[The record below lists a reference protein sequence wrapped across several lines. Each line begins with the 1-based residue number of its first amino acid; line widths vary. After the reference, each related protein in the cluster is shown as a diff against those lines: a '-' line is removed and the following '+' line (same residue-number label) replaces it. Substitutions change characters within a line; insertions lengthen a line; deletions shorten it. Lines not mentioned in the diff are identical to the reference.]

1 MLSEPASSGVDVDSH
16 VQGGATDSPDP
27 GPGATSRR
35 RGPRTLWIVVLAA
48 AILVLGVIVTVAPVI
63 SFANAAPTV
72 TFASGVPAVVTVDD
86 PAAEPRIYLSAA
98 QPGRAECGVLDG
110 PAREGV
116 SLSSAAGERAIEVDG
131 VTWRPMFDV
140 HVPVPGEYQVICEY
154 ESQATFGV
162 GAPLGIGSSDGFRN
176 LLFAATAAMAGVLG
190 VWLRSRRS
198 GR

>member
-1 MLSEPASSGVDVDSH
+1 VDSH

-27 GPGATSRR
+27 GPGTASRR

-72 TFASGVPAVVTVDD
+72 TFASGVPAVVSVDD

-110 PAREGV
+110 LARDGV
-116 SLSSAAGERAIEVDG
+116 SLTSAAGERAIEVDG
-131 VTWRPMFDV
+131 VTWRPAAA
-140 HVPVPGEYQVICEY
+140 EIE
-154 ESQATFGV
+154 EL
-162 GAPLGIGSSDGFRN
+162 LGQ
-176 LLFAATAAMAGVLG
+176 
-190 VWLRSRRS
+190 